1 MENETIL
8 IVEDEMIT
16 AMDIHDKLE
25 DSGYTVVGV
34 VSNGEDAVRTAAE
47 IRPDLVIMDIRLQGE
62 MDGIES
68 SHKILALDIP
78 VVYLTALTD
87 KDTLEQ
93 AMQTPSYGYLIKP
106 LDDKKLYST
115 VKMAIQ
121 KHEKYMEQLEGA
133 EHGVLSKKIEFKIG
147 KSDIKKIEAK
157 INRYGDVEKDVKVVN
172 GKVESTKAPRI
183 IIVEDESITTMDIT
197 HKLNQLGY
205 EVVATAKSGNS
216 AIRKVEKFH
225 PDLILMDISLN
236 GPIDGIEVAN
246 RIKNLEIPIIFLT
259 AYSDEKLLNRAK
271 SASPYG
277 YLLKPFEEKE
287 IQSTVQMALKKY
299 HSDRKNVENI
309 EIKIKTKSEELKVE
323 KRGILILS
331 AIVTILIAYG
341 FITLNMTWLEYLLFI
356 PAVYNIII
364 VSVSLRKPALPIND
378 DNVKPFVSILIPAH
392 NEEYTIE
399 NCVKT
404 LAKLDYSVDGHPNY
418 EIIVINDGSIDKTGE
433 VLRDLKESLKKEN
446 FNSLKI
452 ITRKP
457 PRAGKGKGYVLNDG
471 LKLCNGEVVAVFD
484 ADTIVKP
491 DFLKIIVPYLNKNG
505 VEGVQARVQMYNKDE
520 NLLTAMQEVEF
531 GIFGNVILKARDIMD
546 SSAYLGGNGQL
557 TTKKAV
563 ERIGGWD
570 GYAVTEDLN
579 MSIKFMIN
587 GFKIRYCPEAVV
599 YQEAV
604 SSWSPFFRQ
613 RIRWATGTLETLF
626 VYLEKIMEAPI
637 PFYKKIDSLQYLF
650 FLILLAFVMLGYLV
664 VILYLGSMMHFSL
677 MAPITIGILSTIA
690 FFPGLV
696 IGLYKDTKKIHV
708 SIYKAAEY
716 WVYCLYLLPLF
727 FATFIKMLTRHER
740 QWAKTNHVG
749 LEIKIP
755 TKSER

>member
-1 MENETIL
+1 
-8 IVEDEMIT
+8 
-16 AMDIHDKLE
+16 MDIQDKLE
-25 DSGYTVVGV
+25 DSGYNVVDV
-34 VSNGEDAVRTAAE
+34 VSNGEDAIRTAAE
-47 IRPDLVIMDIRLQGE
+47 IRPDLVIMDIRLRGE
-62 MDGIES
+62 MDGIKS

-78 VVYLTALTD
+78 VVYLTAFTD
-87 KDTLEQ
+87 KNTLNQ
-93 AMQTPSYGYLIKP
+93 AMETPSYGYLIKP
-106 LDDKKLYST
+106 VDEKKLYST

-121 KHEKYMEQLEGA
+121 KHEKYMEKLEDA
-133 EHGVLSKKIEFKIG
+133 EHGILSKKTEFKIG
-147 KSDIKKIEAK
+147 KSEIKKIDTK
-157 INRYGDVEKDVKVVN
+157 INKNGNIEKDVKLVN
-172 GKVESTKAPRI
+172 RKVESTKAPRI
-183 IIVEDESITTMDIT
+183 IVVEDESVIAMDIT
-197 HKLNQLGY
+197 HKLRHLGY
-205 EVVATAKSGNS
+205 EVIATAKSGNS
-216 AIRKVEKFH
+216 TIQKAEEFH
-225 PDLILMDISLN
+225 PDLILMDINLK
-236 GPIDGIEVAN
+236 GPIDGVEVAN

-277 YLLKPFEEKE
+277 YILKPFEERE
-287 IQSTVQMALKKY
+287 IHSTVQMALKKY
-299 HSDRKNVENI
+299 HSDKKNVENI

-323 KRGILILS
+323 KIGVLLLSVIITVLI
-331 AIVTILIAYG
+331 VYG

-364 VSVSLRKPALPIND
+364 VYVSLQKPEPPIND
-378 DNVKPFVSILIPAH
+378 ENVKPFVSILIPAH

-399 NCVKT
+399 NCVRT
-404 LAKLDYSVDGHPNY
+404 LAELDYSVDGHPNY

-484 ADTIVKP
+484 ADAIVKP
-491 DFLKIIVPYLNKNG
+491 DFLKIIVPYLNKEG
-505 VEGVQARVQMYNKDE
+505 VEGVQARVQMYNRDE

-579 MSIKFMIN
+579 MSIKFIIN
-587 GFKIRYCPEAVV
+587 SFKIRYCPEAVV

-604 SSWSPFFRQ
+604 SNWSPFFRQ
-613 RIRWATGTLETLF
+613 RVRWATGTLETLF

-637 PFYKKIDSLQYLF
+637 PIYKKIDSLQYLF
-650 FLILLAFVMLGYLV
+650 FLILLAFVMLGYV
-664 VILYLGSMMHFSL
+664 IVILYLGSIMHFSL
-677 MAPITIGILSTIA
+677 FAPAAIGILSTIA
-690 FFPGLV
+690 FFPGLI

-727 FATFIKMLTRHER
+727 FVAFIKMLTRHER
-740 QWAKTNHVG
+740 HWAKTKHVG
-749 LEIKIP
+749 VEIKIP
-755 TKSER
+755 VKSEH